1 MTPET
6 WREFRK
12 EALFWPIL
20 VLALQGFTYYIG
32 GEPASLGLAAFM
44 TLLGCAVSWTR
55 LWFVQRYHDSRREK
69 RAREASNSSVGLSAP
84 R

>member
-32 GEPASLGLAAFM
+32 GEPASLPMVAFI
-44 TLLGCAVSWTR
+44 TVVPWAFNWTM
-55 LWFVQRYHDSRREK
+55 LWFRPHYLDSRSEK
-69 RAREASNSSVGLSAP
+69 RAREARDSGVGLSAP